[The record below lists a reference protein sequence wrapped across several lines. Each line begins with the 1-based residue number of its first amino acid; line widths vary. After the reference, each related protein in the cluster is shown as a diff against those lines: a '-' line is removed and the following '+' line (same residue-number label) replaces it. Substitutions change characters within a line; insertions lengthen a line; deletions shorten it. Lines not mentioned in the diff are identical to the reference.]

1 MKKHTNIAYV
11 FLFCVCLPLTLW
23 AGYASYGNDHLNLL
37 HGPGAELYG
46 SSYGLMQYGSEN
58 TMINPARLDADA
70 AKPLYLYHA
79 SWFRNEVSASS
90 IAYTFRYK
98 DKPVGV
104 MVSRVGVSAIPDS
117 RNALLDYGV
126 DGIPGTGSAGEGN
139 GILDDNEII
148 DYGQIVY
155 KAIAHYTVHLGM
167 PLFRKGNFETG
178 VSIGF
183 LYTDLIETKGYGL
196 TFDLTAQH
204 LGKYVHQLYSIKNLP
219 SALMVF
225 NSGVAQYYPPE
236 IQAAWLYSL
245 ELNDLQIHTGLA
257 FSMSINE
264 NLDYY
269 MFRIG
274 SVLAMDLRPVLRL
287 AYKNTFAAGISYRH
301 GDGVHAGL
309 ELTLPLIDISYSF
322 RPSINHDLGS
332 SHLISLRLST
342 DIFK

>member
-1 MKKHTNIAYV
+1 MKIFKKISL
-11 FLFCVCLPLTLW
+11 FLFSGLILPVALS

-58 TMINPARLDADA
+58 TTINPARLNADT

-90 IAYTFRYK
+90 IAYTFKYK
-98 DKPVGV
+98 EKAIGV
-104 MVSRVGVSAIPDS
+104 MVSRVGITAMPDS

-139 GILDDNEII
+139 GRLDENEII
-148 DYGQIVY
+148 DYDQVVY
-155 KAIAHYTVHLGM
+155 RGIANYTVHLGM
-167 PLFRKGNFETG
+167 PLVKKGNFETG
-178 VSIGF
+178 LSIGL
-183 LYTDLIETKGYGL
+183 LYTDLMETSGYGL
-196 TFDLTAQH
+196 TFDLSAQH
-204 LGKYVHQLYSIKNLP
+204 TGKHIHSLYAVKNLP

-225 NSGVAQYYPPE
+225 NNGAAQYYPPE
-236 IQAAWLYSL
+236 LRAAWLYAL
-245 ELNDLQIHTGLA
+245 DMKHLQLYTGIA
-257 FSMSINE
+257 FSMSIRE

-269 MFRIG
+269 MFRFG
-274 SVLAMDLRPVLRL
+274 TLAAVDVQPVIRL
-287 AYKNTFAAGISYRH
+287 TYKDTFAAGVSYRH

-309 ELTLPLIDISYSF
+309 ELILPLIDISYSF
-322 RPSINHDLGS
+322 RPSLDHDLGS